1 MTPRI
6 DRWPAVIGRI
16 AVMVM
21 LVVLS
26 GCSGGSLQ
34 LLPPSQPDEAE
45 LWQLPAD
52 AYPSQR
58 LYRVKY
64 QGPEGKASFRLTL
77 YLAEPSRYRMDAAD
91 TLGRRVWSLQV
102 DGDTRAVFLDH
113 RRSLYC
119 TAAGGGEQ
127 SFVPIAHL
135 PLAALPHLI
144 LARIPAI
151 PAGELSQNEPKVSFR
166 DGRGRLWNAEASEGA
181 LSWWSLMQGGEAVA
195 WWRRL
200 DDRFVF
206 SDRRGGQQVT
216 WSEQVRERLGKELAP
231 LEIPRDFRE
240 GACGET
246 LVTQSG
252 A

>member
-1 MTPRI
+1 MAPKI
-6 DRWPAVIGRI
+6 DRWLPVIGLVAAAI
-16 AVMVM
+16 AV
-21 LVVLS
+21 VLLG
-26 GCSGGSLQ
+26 GCAGGSLQ
-34 LLPPSQPDEAE
+34 LLPQSQPDEAE

-77 YLAEPSRYRMDAAD
+77 YLAGPSKYRMDAAD
-91 TLGRRVWSLQV
+91 KLGRRVWSLQV
-102 DGDTRAVFLDH
+102 EEGSRAVFLDH

-144 LARIPAI
+144 LGRIPET
-151 PAGELSQNEPKVSFR
+151 PDSELLQNESKVSFR
-166 DGRGRLWNAEASEGA
+166 DRSGRLWNAESSAGV
-181 LSWWSLMQGGEAVA
+181 LSWWSLMQDGEAVA
-195 WWRRL
+195 WWRHL
-200 DDRFVF
+200 DGRSVF

-216 WSEQVRERLGKELAP
+216 WTEQVRERLAKELTP
-231 LEIPRDFRE
+231 LEIPQDFRE

-246 LVTQSG
+246 LVSRPD